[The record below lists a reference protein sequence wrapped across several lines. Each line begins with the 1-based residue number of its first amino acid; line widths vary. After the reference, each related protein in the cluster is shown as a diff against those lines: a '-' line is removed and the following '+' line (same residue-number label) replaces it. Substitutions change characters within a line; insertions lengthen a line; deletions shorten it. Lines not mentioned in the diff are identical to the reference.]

1 MCIEL
6 EDIDDSSLF
15 CYLQGSVAYVPQQA
29 WIQNATVRENI
40 LFGKN
45 LDPKRY
51 CRTVN
56 SCALRTDMDILPAGD
71 MTEIGEKVISESVCV
86 CSYLAKYNSL
96 SNLMCYMFLFHNGKH
111 S

>member
-1 MCIEL
+1 MYMEL

-15 CYLQGSVAYVPQQA
+15 CCLQGSVAYVPQQA
-29 WIQNATVRENI
+29 WIQNATVRDNI
-40 LFGKN
+40 LFGKS

-56 SCALRTDMDILPAGD
+56 SCALRTDMDILPGGD

-86 CSYLAKYNSL
+86 CRYHAKHNSL
-96 SNLMCYMFLFHNGKH
+96 SNLMCCMYLFPNRKH
-111 S
+111 Y